1 MYVIELEGNLR
12 LMSLELALY
21 GKYTSI
27 SLYCGPDLAIVSCVY
42 PQSCPTLKHLHLHWS

>member
-27 SLYCGPDLAIVSCVY
+27 SLYCGPVLYYIHFI